1 MDAVMSR
8 PRHAGTQLATERS
21 PRMST
26 PAGVPLCD
34 LQAQFRGLELDL
46 QAAVMRVLRSGQV
59 IGGLEVSE
67 FEKEVARY
75 CGAAHAVGCSSGSDA
90 LLLAL
95 HALGVGPGDEVI
107 LPPFTFFASVGAV
120 CRLGASP
127 VFADID
133 PVTFNVDPAEIATRI
148 TPRTRAIMVVHL
160 FGQTADM
167 APIEK
172 LAREHGVPIV
182 EDAAQAIG
190 AEYRGKR
197 TGTLGTVACFSFYP
211 SKNLGAYG
219 DAGMVVT
226 HDRDLAARATCL
238 RTHGM
243 EPRYYHKHI
252 GWNARLDAV
261 QAALLRVKLPHLDRW
276 AEARQAAARR
286 YDALIEEHDLDA
298 HLLRPAVQP
307 YRRHVFNQYVVRVA
321 RGQRD
326 VLLRKF
332 RAEKIGCEVYY
343 PIPLHLQECLRHL
356 GHHEGDFPVSEQACQ
371 SVLALPMFPE
381 ITPDQQLRV
390 VGACAKLL
398 QVPSRLA
405 A

>member
-1 MDAVMSR
+1 
-8 PRHAGTQLATERS
+8 
-21 PRMST
+21 MST

-34 LQAQFRGLELDL
+34 LQAQLRTLEPDL
-46 QAAVMRVLRSGQV
+46 QAAMMRVLRSGQV
-59 IGGLEVSE
+59 IGGPEVSE
-67 FEKEVARY
+67 FEKELAQY
-75 CGAAHAVGCSSGSDA
+75 CGAAHGVGCSSGSDA

-120 CRLGASP
+120 CRLGAHP

-133 PVTFNVDPAEIATRI
+133 PVTFNVDPAEVASKI

-160 FGQTADM
+160 FGQTAEM
-167 APIEK
+167 QPIQQ
-172 LAREHGVPIV
+172 LAQEHGIPIV

-190 AEYRGKR
+190 AEYRGRR
-197 TGTLGTVACFSFYP
+197 TGTLGAVACYSFYP

-219 DAGMVVT
+219 DAGMAVT
-226 HDRDLAARATCL
+226 SDRDLAARMTCL

-243 EPRYYHKHI
+243 EPRYYHKYI
-252 GWNARLDAV
+252 GWNARLDAM
-261 QAALLRVKLPHLDRW
+261 QAAMLRVKLPHLDRW

-286 YDALIEEHDLDA
+286 YDALIEEHELDSY
-298 HLLRPAVQP
+298 LLRPMVQAH
-307 YRRHVFNQYVVRVA
+307 RRHVFNQYVVRVA

-326 VLLRKF
+326 ALVRHF

-356 GHHEGDFPVSEQACQ
+356 GHHEGDFPVSEQACR
-371 SVLALPMFPE
+371 SVLAFPMFPE
-381 ITPDQQLRV
+381 ITPEQQLHV
-390 VGACAKLL
+390 VQSCAKQL
-398 QVPSRLA
+398 QRQARLA

>member
-1 MDAVMSR
+1 
-8 PRHAGTQLATERS
+8 
-21 PRMST
+21 MST
-26 PAGVPLCD
+26 PVGVPLCD
-34 LQAQFRGLELDL
+34 LQAQFRTLEPELE
-46 QAAVMRVLRSGQV
+46 AAAMRVLRSCQV
-59 IGGLEVSE
+59 IGGPEVSA
-67 FEKEVARY
+67 FESEAARY

-95 HALGVGPGDEVI
+95 AALGIGPGDEVI

-120 CRLGASP
+120 CRLGAHP

-133 PVTFNVDPAEIATRI
+133 PVSFNVDPAEVASKI

-167 APIEK
+167 DAIG
-172 LAREHGVPIV
+172 AIAQEHGLPIV

-219 DAGMVVT
+219 DAGMAVT
-226 HDRDLAARATCL
+226 DDGELAARIACL

-243 EPRYYHKHI
+243 EPRYHHKYL
-252 GWNARLDAV
+252 GWNARLDAL
-261 QAALLRVKLPHLDRW
+261 QAALLRVKLPYLDSW
-276 AEARQAAARR
+276 ADARQGAARR
-286 YDALIEEHDLDA
+286 YDALIEEQGLEST
-298 HLLRPAVQP
+298 LLRPTVGEH
-307 YRRHVFNQYVVRVA
+307 RRHVFNQYVVRVG

-326 VLLRKF
+326 ALLRHF

-356 GHHEGDFPVSEQACQ
+356 GHHEGDFPVSEQACR

-381 ITPDQQLRV
+381 IAPAQQLQV
-390 VGACAKLL
+390 VSTCAGLL
-398 QVPSRLA
+398 QRPSRMA